1 MNIPKFLSADK
12 VAHSEGDLVDGFVAG
27 SGRWGVDVVGF
38 YQLVRIEPWCVRT
51 TFYPGQPVRVRLHKP
66 LRNGLWSGSIVE
78 STLPA
83 FTHSDDRPLALLDEA
98 NISGFLESP
107 DIARWTF
114 GATKAWTLAIA
125 LDLAGWHVVF
135 ASDPLNRQRFLLHPP
150 SARALYFAARN
161 PRWTR
166 PPARDWGAAS
176 GRNNADRTALT
187 LLRQEYESGRPAI
200 LITNDQFCDSDDDN
214 LTSEFPELLDHDFCS
229 RIYHPVLRED
239 VISIPQLDLSAR
251 IPVGLFQAVPR

>member
-1 MNIPKFLSADK
+1 MIPKVFC
-12 VAHSEGDLVDGFVAG
+12 EGDLVDGFVAG
-27 SGRWGVDVVGF
+27 SGRWGVDIVGF
-38 YQLVRIEPWCVRT
+38 DHQQIRIDSWRVRAS
-51 TFYPGQPVRVRLHKP
+51 FYLGEPVRVRLHKP
-66 LRNGLWSGSIVE
+66 RRNGLWSGSNIE

-107 DIARWTF
+107 NIPRWTF
-114 GATKAWTLAIA
+114 GATKAWALALA
-125 LDLAGWHVVF
+125 LDLAGWHPVF
-135 ASDPLNRQRFLLHPP
+135 APDPLNRQSYLRHPP
-150 SARALYFAARN
+150 SARALYFSSRN
-161 PRWTR
+161 PRWLR
-166 PPARDWGAAS
+166 LAARDWGSAS
-176 GRNNADRTALT
+176 GKNRADRTALT
-187 LLRQEYESGRPAI
+187 LLRQEFESGRPAI

-214 LTSEFPELLDHDFCS
+214 LTSEFPELLDDDFCS